1 MIDLVGLRFSY
12 GLRLAEGSLMG
23 TKPMIHETTIRS
35 TFGVHVPYMHDRYSF
50 SSFSDILGR
59 EI

>member
-1 MIDLVGLRFSY
+1 
-12 GLRLAEGSLMG
+12 MG

-35 TFGVHVPYMHDRYSF
+35 TFGVHVPYMHDHYSF